1 MVSILVLIYSKSSS
15 VPAGNSS
22 LVLARLSTKNR
33 FRQAISLS
41 PEYSFGATN
50 LKRVSCILQ
59 LSSYLHLNVD
69 YTTLIRPMASM
80 ARRRVTF
87 LALNIS
93 WSPKPIIIPSPN
105 SILTLSIIE
114 MNTPKSEVLLDQ
126 VMIDM
131 GHPSLSISR
140 P

>member
-69 YTTLIRPMASM
+69 YTTLIQPMASM

-87 LALNIS
+87 LALKFHGHLN
-93 WSPKPIIIPSPN
+93 P
-105 SILTLSIIE
+105 
-114 MNTPKSEVLLDQ
+114 LLYLAQ
-126 VMIDM
+126 IQF
-131 GHPSLSISR
+131 
-140 P
+140 